1 MGHSR
6 IGWALSVAAPW
17 CVAFAVLVS
26 ITAEAGQEPTEL
38 TSVFARSQLMSAT
51 SVLDRAGLAARRL
64 RIVDEDGAPL
74 PIVQARATVGDL
86 DALAADEDEGEPNGT
101 LKPTRRAFPAV
112 DRGARG
118 DPVFSAPGVNA
129 KRLNGKRS
137 AAEPYGAK
145 SGPRELEDPRD
156 DASSRPEFDPGHTMS
171 PQRPADADD
180 GEQAA
185 TAFEDG
191 STPAAPLEFALNSS
205 SPTSSDGI
213 VVVVEADGSGV
224 TTVPQI
230 ADADGKPNYS
240 ALVDPKDSARQMR
253 CLAEAIYFESRSEPE
268 DGQAAV
274 AQVVLNRVRSGIYP
288 TTVCGVVYQDRNRP
302 FACQFTFACEGKSLR
317 VEEPGPWAV
326 ATRIARDVV
335 SGADYNP
342 KVDVAVNY
350 HANYV
355 SPFWVGY
362 LKRVDH
368 IGAHIFYAM
377 RDGVNWAPGALNG
390 RGDRPPLAN

>member
-1 MGHSR
+1 MGRSR
-6 IGWALSVAAPW
+6 IGWALSVSSPW

-26 ITAEAGQEPTEL
+26 ITAEAGQEPTEF
-38 TSVFARSQLMSAT
+38 TSAFARGQLIGAPGRI
-51 SVLDRAGLAARRL
+51 DPGRLAARPP

-74 PIVQARATVGDL
+74 PIVPARTLVGNPDE
-86 DALAADEDEGEPNGT
+86 LAAEDEIEPNGA
-101 LKPTRRAFPAV
+101 LKQPRRAFPTV
-112 DRGARG
+112 DRDARG
-118 DPVFSAPGVNA
+118 DPVFSAPGFNA
-129 KRLNGKRS
+129 KHLDGRRS
-137 AAEPYGAK
+137 AAEPEAYK
-145 SGPRELEDPRD
+145 SWPHEVEDPRD
-156 DASSRPEFDPGHTMS
+156 DEFDPGHTMS
-171 PQRPADADD
+171 PQRPADGD
-180 GEQAA
+180 GGEPGRN
-185 TAFEDG
+185 AFEDG
-191 STPAAPLEFALNSS
+191 ATPAAPLEFALNSS
-205 SPTSSDGI
+205 SPTSSDGV
-213 VVVVEADGSGV
+213 VVVVETDGSGV

-230 ADADGKPNYS
+230 SDTDGKPDYS
-240 ALVDPKDSARQMR
+240 ALIDPKDSARQMR

-335 SGADYNP
+335 SGANYNP
-342 KVDVAVNY
+342 KVGVAVNY

-355 SPFWVGY
+355 APFWVGY
-362 LKRVDH
+362 LKKVDR